1 MFQSKMDTDINLSL
15 DDIIKK
21 HKISRASNP
30 RKRGSRNNTGGG
42 GKNRIN
48 GKAGD
53 GKISKRPRFQKN
65 IRPRTVPARSPY
77 KRVSI
82 KSDQAYK

>member
-1 MFQSKMDTDINLSL
+1 MFQSTMDTDINLSL

-21 HKISRASNP
+21 HKISRTSNP
-30 RKRGSRNNTGGG
+30 RKRQSRNNIGGG

-48 GKAGD
+48 GRAGN
-53 GKISKRPRFQKN
+53 GKISKRPRFQRN
-65 IRPRTVPARSPY
+65 NRPRTAPARSSY

-82 KSDQAYK
+82 KSD